1 MSKRFPHF
9 ILYNPNCDL
18 CLLFVKTLSII
29 FARALG
35 ISPIYDEEYIKTKSK
50 NIELSISKNKEYE
63 NNYDGINNI
72 DNIYDLDKIEIMMEN
87 TE

>member
-1 MSKRFPHF
+1 MF
-9 ILYNPNCDL
+9 IIFKN
-18 CLLFVKTLSII
+18 FSII
-29 FARALG
+29 FAKAVG